1 MWKPNTENMVWTR
14 NEIST
19 DDPKGYDSRVPIEM
33 WYRREWTDQV
43 MRVIRS
49 LNIIL

>member
-1 MWKPNTENMVWTR
+1 MDTTHIYRTSDEMSTENL
-14 NEIST
+14 
-19 DDPKGYDSRVPIEM
+19 KGDDSRVPIEM

>member
-1 MWKPNTENMVWTR
+1 MYQTSDEMSTEN
-14 NEIST
+14 
-19 DDPKGYDSRVPIEM
+19 PKGVDSIVPIEM

-43 MRVIRS
+43 MEVSRS